1 MMFNLV
7 EVGFNLDSVLLCK
20 LIFELN
26 IDGIVFDNK

>member
-7 EVGFNLDSVLLCK
+7 EVGFNLDSVLLRK